1 MLYDPKWGS
10 PPVMPT
16 MAAEILQGLVAWLGG
31 KPGGTTYP
39 WVDPEDCLFARYS
52 RSLGNSGHC
61 YLELYRIAGEMYSS
75 HGPLS
80 EIERKVAHP
89 TPRTYA
95 AALARARALL

>member
-16 MAAEILQGLVAWLGG
+16 TVAEVLQGLVAWLEG

-39 WVDPEDCLFARYS
+39 WIDPEDCLFARYS
-52 RSLGNSGHC
+52 RSLGNSERC
-61 YLELYRIAGEMYSS
+61 YLELYRIVGEMYSS

-80 EIERKVAHP
+80 KIESKVAFVSPH
-89 TPRTYA
+89 TYA
-95 AALARARALL
+95 AALQRARALL